1 MPELD
6 RDFIDHSISKLSEDF
21 VSHPNKYLTEDDVR
35 IHLCKLL
42 LKKFGEI
49 ETTRDGD
56 CSIPLHTE
64 VRWYGKGTLKY
75 RSDIVLI
82 DVTTLDVK
90 RSFEMPS
97 KGYSF
102 NIPKAIIELKFRRPN
117 GDSDRVFRRSVEND
131 FEKLTKIK
139 SELSSVS
146 NNILTWVI
154 AFDKKRNI
162 MNFNIENDEINFIYK
177 FSNVT
182 DEDRTN
188 PFYGRRNRR
197 YRL

>member
-6 RDFIDHSISKLSEDF
+6 KRFIRDSISKLSEDF
-21 VSHPNKYLTEDDVR
+21 TSYPNKYLTEDDVR

-42 LKKFGEI
+42 LEKFGEI
-49 ETTRDGD
+49 EATSDGD
-56 CSIPLHTE
+56 RSISLHTE
-64 VRWYGKGTLKY
+64 VRWYGSGNLKY

-82 DVTTLDVK
+82 DVKTLDVK
-90 RSFEMPS
+90 RTSKMPS
-97 KGYSF
+97 KGYAF

-117 GDSDRVFRRSVEND
+117 GDSDKVFRRSVKND
-131 FEKLTKIK
+131 FKKLTKIK

-146 NNILTWVI
+146 NNILSWLI

-162 MNFNIENDEINFIYK
+162 VNFKIESDEINFIYR

-182 DEDRTN
+182 NENRTN
-188 PFYGRRNRR
+188 RIQRTR
-197 YRL
+197 